1 MRTLLITA
9 AVLLFA
15 SCCPKTTDK
24 SAGSAEVT
32 PDTATQN
39 ETKMIRLN
47 VTVTTTADNLAE
59 VVEGLNALAAA
70 SRAEA
75 GCEGYEIYQSTI
87 EPTRLMI
94 IETWAGD
101 AALSAHQKTPHY
113 TTILPPLGEK
123 MSLDL
128 QRFEY

>member
-9 AVLLFA
+9 AVLLLA
-15 SCCPKTTDK
+15 SCCPKTADNTT
-24 SAGSAEVT
+24 V
-32 PDTATQN
+32 QN

-87 EPTRLMI
+87 EPTKLVI

-101 AALSAHQKTPHY
+101 EALSAHQKTPHY

-123 MSLDL
+123 MTLSLE
-128 QRFEY
+128 RFEF